1 MIIICEMGVNWNSL
15 DEAKLM
21 IDKCAEHGFKFAKFQ
36 LFQNEGQGLPEHL
49 YLTESQAKML
59 FDYGKGLGIDVFYT
73 TMFVDAVEWCER
85 IGVNYYKIRHKD
97 RHDWLLEQ
105 CILETN
111 KPFFKSVSLLDGGNR
126 TLGKYLYCIPKYP
139 TLIADYIRV
148 LPLLILDGVSDHT
161 ADCELISKI
170 NELKWSD
177 RYIVEKH
184 MKLDSVNRLE
194 NAWSVTFED
203 LALAI
208 GNRPEKQEL
217 YENPISPKEPEGI

>member
-15 DEAKLM
+15 EEAKAM
-21 IDKCAEHGFKFAKFQ
+21 IDKCVEFGFKFAKFQ

-59 FDYGKGLGIDVFYT
+59 FEYGASLGVEVFFT
-73 TMFVDAVEWCER
+73 TMFLEAIEWCER
-85 IGVNYYKIRHKD
+85 IGTNYYKIRHKD
-97 RHDWLLEQ
+97 RHDWMIEQ
-105 CILETN
+105 RILETN

-126 TLGKYLYCIPKYP
+126 TLGNYLYCIPKYP
-139 TLIADYIRV
+139 ALLADYIRV

-161 ADCELISKI
+161 DDCELISRI

-194 NAWSVTFED
+194 NAWSVTFEE

-208 GNRPEKQEL
+208 NDHPEKQEL
-217 YENPISPKEPEGI
+217 YEKELPKEEL